1 MTNNI
6 HHIGID
12 YGAKT
17 SGTTAIAFCNKQTL
31 HVLQSEKGSNAD
43 RFIDE
48 FIKAHQP
55 KLVFIDAPLSLPAI
69 YRGYPGKDFF
79 YRQCD
84 KDLQAMSPMFLGGL
98 SARAMQLSSRYEE
111 IQFIETYPKHLAKL
125 LPLKHYKKQ
134 KKLKQINIRELEHY
148 LPCQINEKIN
158 SWHKY
163 DALLAWLSGQRYIM
177 GIAQKY
183 GEHQEGM
190 IHI

>member
-1 MTNNI
+1 MTKRLT
-6 HHIGID
+6 HIGID

-17 SGTTAIAFCNKQTL
+17 SGTTAIAFCEKQTL

-48 FIKAHQP
+48 FIDSHQLE
-55 KLVFIDAPLSLPAI
+55 LVFIDAPLSLPAI

-98 SARAMQLSSRYEE
+98 SARAMQLSNQYKE
-111 IQFIETYPKHLAKL
+111 IQFLETYPKHLAKV

-134 KKLKQINIRELEHY
+134 KKLKQINLTELKEH
-148 LPCQINEKIN
+148 LPCMVDEKVN

-163 DALLAWLSGQRYIM
+163 DALLAWLSGQRYLT

-183 GEHQEGM
+183 GEQEEGM